1 MAAVAGAISGN
12 LTRSGLCRRGPGRS
26 RPWGRYWRGGIIQL
40 GLGCSPRIRKPM
52 AGRSARWAR
61 VHNPLI
67 RVAGFF
73 KRQRD
78 RTVDS
83 SGTAQASQR
92 VKS

>member
-1 MAAVAGAISGN
+1 MAAVAGAVSGN
-12 LTRSGLCRRGPGRS
+12 LTSSGLCHRRPGRS
-26 RPWGRYWRGGIIQL
+26 RLWGRYWRGGVIQL
-40 GLGCSPRIRKPM
+40 GLGRRTQVRRPM

-67 RVAGFF
+67 GVAGFF

-83 SGTAQASQR
+83 SGTAQA
-92 VKS
+92 